1 MGRIEKLER
10 LIEIE
15 EAIQHFETRINE
27 AEWSNVFG
35 LGSQFLSIKEKNE
48 HNIIIYGMCIG
59 RINERFTKQIDKL
72 KQIMNKNKTKNSYWL
87 LIESEDPFKKINKI
101 KVFIDIDGD
110 IISDESICKSSS
122 QVNSLEENDSF
133 WVTNLKDLSAEFI
146 KSFSFKKIKQ
156 NKDEQNIINSALI
169 SRVR

>member
-1 MGRIEKLER
+1 
-10 LIEIE
+10 
-15 EAIQHFETRINE
+15 
-27 AEWSNVFG
+27 
-35 LGSQFLSIKEKNE
+35 
-48 HNIIIYGMCIG
+48 
-59 RINERFTKQIDKL
+59 
-72 KQIMNKNKTKNSYWL
+72 MNKNKTKNSYWL

-146 KSFSFKKIKQ
+146 KSFSFKKINQ
-156 NKDEQNIINSALI
+156 NKDE
-169 SRVR
+169 